1 MPRLEP
7 YSRNLEYSYCLGIY
21 PSLSLME
28 TRPETAF
35 RLLLS
40 GNAEGAP
47 GAEKLRHL
55 CRDHG
60 VREEIADKVL
70 RRESGKE
77 NCFAALAFRKYV
89 CRLDP
94 LAPHAV
100 LCQVSDGG
108 NLGTIVRSAMAF
120 GYRDI
125 AVIRPAVDAF
135 DPHVLRASMGAFF
148 RLRIKVYDCFE
159 DYRAEFPSRPLYP
172 FMLTGAVDVEQAAEA
187 APETHSLIFGNE
199 ASGLDD
205 SFAELGQSVIIPQS
219 SEIDSL
225 NLSVAAS
232 VGMYAFSNKQGNKT

>member
-7 YSRNLEYSYCLGIY
+7 YSRSLDYSYCLGIY

-28 TRPETAF
+28 ARPETAF

-40 GNAEGAP
+40 SQAEGAP
-47 GAEKLRHL
+47 GAEKLREL
-55 CRDHG
+55 CREAG
-60 VREEIADKVL
+60 VREETADKVL

-77 NCFAALAFRKYV
+77 NCFAALVFKKYD
-89 CRLDP
+89 CRLDVSS
-94 LAPHAV
+94 PHAV

-108 NLGTIVRSAMAF
+108 NLGTVVRSAMAF
-120 GYRDI
+120 GYRDV

-148 RLRIKVYDCFE
+148 RLRLKVYDRFE

-172 FMLTGAVDVEQAAEA
+172 FMLDGAVDVDQAAGK
-187 APETHSLIFGNE
+187 APWAHSLIFGNE
-199 ASGLDD
+199 AKGLDA
-205 SFAELGQSVIIPQS
+205 SFAGIGQSVIIPQS

-232 VGMYAFSNKQGNKT
+232 VGMYIFSSRQRNKQ